1 MSQLLMLKTLG
12 NDYLIKSVKLVEKY
26 LDTHDNVSLKVEMQ
40 DDSVLVYDDAVL
52 LLNIRVAL

>member
-1 MSQLLMLKTLG
+1 MLKTLG